1 MPFCGP
7 YQKSTVVKTGR
18 VYIQIP
24 KSRFSNGRNK
34 YPIIS
39 TDSHSAIN
47 NENLYVCV
55 TLFFLRTLILR
66 VINIHSFWAVQNL
79 IKEMPIYESINVM
92 LSN

>member
-18 VYIQIP
+18 VCIQIP

-34 YPIIS
+34 YPVIS
-39 TDSHSAIN
+39 TDSHSEIN

-66 VINIHSFWAVQNL
+66 VITIHYFGAVQNL